1 MLNLAKKFHPK
12 SFDNIHNFNEIK
24 KDFSRDILLCSAS
37 ALVHDEKDMH
47 KIFSF
52 KDNGGKVISIQHGSS
67 YRDLNYIRHLIEL
80 KMDHFISWG
89 GKKHFNY
96 NKKFTPLPSPQLK
109 RPKLNFEKK
118 FEYFVCFK
126 KTNGFR
132 TKILLYVKLN
142 RYFKQTKPNN

>member
-1 MLNLAKKFHPK
+1 
-12 SFDNIHNFNEIK
+12 
-24 KDFSRDILLCSAS
+24 
-37 ALVHDEKDMH
+37 MH

-89 GKKHFNY
+89 GKNILIIIKIY
-96 NKKFTPLPSPQLK
+96 LLPSPQLK
-109 RPKLNFEKK
+109 RPKLNLKK
-118 FEYFVCFK
+118 FDICLFQK
-126 KTNGFR
+126 PMGFAP
-132 TKILLYVKLN
+132 KYYCMSSN